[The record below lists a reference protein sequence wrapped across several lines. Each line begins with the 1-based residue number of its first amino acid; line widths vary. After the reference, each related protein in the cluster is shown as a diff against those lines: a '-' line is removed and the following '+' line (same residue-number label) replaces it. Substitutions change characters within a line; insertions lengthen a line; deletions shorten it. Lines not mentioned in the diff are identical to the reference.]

1 MPELPYKRVYDFCLS
16 RYSAETRSWFRRIV
30 TLSLRSCLLRPLIST
45 LLPVIVCAFAL
56 NAASPADAKPRRA
69 AAQKTVKTTAKKPTA
84 EQLKPLVLFNAD
96 GSPRSPTIDD
106 APADDYQRVAWC
118 HGILT
123 GNMQLAEQIS
133 SIEPVDQ
140 NIQTIGRSYLR
151 AYEAAL
157 TLSGKGKT
165 PESFAVAEKARQHGL
180 DAWKGAREAEVHK
193 AAYAYATWQLPG
205 DCEHAATRISGH
217 PNLFAEMAT
226 DEEAKVIAD
235 TLNSGGPRGYDEM
248 PQPKLAAQV
257 APEDPN
263 APVATNTLARRV
275 RQSLPLPAI
284 KAASG
289 QPQAAPETGPQ

>member
-1 MPELPYKRVYDFCLS
+1 MR
-16 RYSAETRSWFRRIV
+16 
-30 TLSLRSCLLRPLIST
+30 LLVPT
-45 LLPVIVCAFAL
+45 LLPLIACALAINL
-56 NAASPADAKPRRA
+56 AAPAEAKPKKRA
-69 AAQKTVKTTAKKPTA
+69 IAQKTVKAKPKGPTA

-96 GSPRSPTIDD
+96 GSPRSPTIED
-106 APADDYQRVAWC
+106 APADDYQKVAWC

-140 NIQTIGRSYLR
+140 RIQTIGRSYLR

-165 PESFAVAEKARQHGL
+165 PEGFALADKARQHGY
-180 DAWKGAREAEVHK
+180 DAWDGARKAEVHK

-235 TLNSGGPRGYDEM
+235 TLNSGGPRGYDEL

-263 APVATNTLARRV
+263 APVATNTLARRA
-275 RQSLPLPAI
+275 RLSAGLPTVETATSAQPAP
-284 KAASG
+284 
-289 QPQAAPETGPQ
+289 QPGAAPANGSQ

>member
-1 MPELPYKRVYDFCLS
+1 MR
-16 RYSAETRSWFRRIV
+16 
-30 TLSLRSCLLRPLIST
+30 LLIPS
-45 LLPVIVCAFAL
+45 LLPMIACALAL
-56 NAASPADAKPRRA
+56 NAAAPAEAKPKKRA
-69 AAQKTVKTTAKKPTA
+69 VAQKTVKARPKGPTA

-140 NIQTIGRSYLR
+140 RIQTIGRSYLR

-165 PESFAVAEKARQHGL
+165 PEGFALADKARQHGF
-180 DAWKGAREAEVHK
+180 DAWDGARKAEVHK

-226 DEEAKVIAD
+226 DEEAQVIAD
-235 TLNSGGPRGYDEM
+235 TLNSGGPRGYDEL
-248 PQPKLAAQV
+248 PQPKLTAQV

-263 APVATNTLARRV
+263 APVSSNTLSRRAL
-275 RQSLPLPAI
+275 QSTRLPGLKTATSTQPPLQPA
-284 KAASG
+284 
-289 QPQAAPETGPQ
+289 AAPETGSQ

>member
-1 MPELPYKRVYDFCLS
+1 MFINIVTIL
-16 RYSAETRSWFRRIV
+16 RSYLLRLL
-30 TLSLRSCLLRPLIST
+30 TLSLA
-45 LLPVIVCAFAL
+45 PVLACALAL
-56 NAASPADAKPRRA
+56 NAAPPADAKPKKRA
-69 AAQKTVKTTAKKPTA
+69 AASTVKARPKGPTA

-96 GSPRSPTIDD
+96 GSPRSPTIED
-106 APADDYQRVAWC
+106 APADDYQKVAWC

-133 SIEPVDQ
+133 SIEPVDPR
-140 NIQTIGRSYLR
+140 IQTIGKSYLR

-165 PESFAVAEKARQHGL
+165 PEGFAVADKARQHGY
-180 DAWKGAREAEVHK
+180 DAWDGARKAEVHK

-226 DEEAKVIAD
+226 DEEAQVIAD
-235 TLNSGGPRGYDEM
+235 TLNSGGPRGYDEL
-248 PQPKLAAQV
+248 PQPKLTAQV

-263 APVATNTLARRV
+263 APVATNTLSRRAL
-275 RQSLPLPAI
+275 QSKGLPAI
-284 KAASG
+284 KAA
-289 QPQAAPETGPQ
+289 PPAQAATQPAAADATGSQ

>member
-1 MPELPYKRVYDFCLS
+1 MR
-16 RYSAETRSWFRRIV
+16 
-30 TLSLRSCLLRPLIST
+30 LLVPT
-45 LLPVIVCAFAL
+45 LLPLVACALAL
-56 NAASPADAKPRRA
+56 NVAAPAEAKPKKRA
-69 AAQKTVKTTAKKPTA
+69 VAQKTVKAKPKGPTA

-96 GSPRSPTIDD
+96 GSPRSPTVED

-133 SIEPVDQ
+133 SIEPVDPR
-140 NIQTIGRSYLR
+140 IQTIGRSYLR

-157 TLSGKGKT
+157 TLSGQGKT
-165 PESFAVAEKARQHGL
+165 PDGFAVADKARQHGY
-180 DAWKGAREAEVHK
+180 DAWDGARKAEIHK

-226 DEEAKVIAD
+226 DEEAQVIAD
-235 TLNSGGPRGYDEM
+235 TLNSGGPRGYDEL

-263 APVATNTLARRV
+263 APVATNTLARRALQSV
-275 RQSLPLPAI
+275 SLP
-284 KAASG
+284 KVTT
-289 QPQAAPETGPQ
+289 AAPTQPAAAPATGSQ